1 MYMKISPIDSIK
13 KGNFVSKDGKIFI
26 ERNMFDL
33 EKIKSN
39 YENVIERNLISG
51 IAIIKKKKTYI
62 VLQRILEEMVQLSV
76 NR

>member
-1 MYMKISPIDSIK
+1 MAKYLLKIC
-13 KGNFVSKDGKIFI
+13 
-26 ERNMFDL
+26 FDL

-62 VLQRILEEMVQLSV
+62 VLQRILEEMVRLSA

>member
-13 KGNFVSKDGKIFI
+13 KGNFVSKDGKVFI

-51 IAIIKKKKTYI
+51 IAIIKKEKNLYRAAADI
-62 VLQRILEEMVQLSV
+62 RRDGSV
-76 NR
+76 VGE